1 VVRYRTDDSGG
12 FVYNGGP
19 VYQKPRAGHWRSA
32 LSDKPIAAG
41 AKIMELREDYQ
52 RLMEKQL
59 NEWKTQI
66 EGFKTGAEKIKV
78 QSKVQYEQQLEKLRA
93 AQADAWDNFNKLK
106 SANDST
112 WTEFKAHME
121 KAGGEVKAAFES
133 MTNFKH

>member
-1 VVRYRTDDSGG
+1 
-12 FVYNGGP
+12 
-19 VYQKPRAGHWRSA
+19 
-32 LSDKPIAAG
+32 
-41 AKIMELREDYQ
+41 MELREDYQ